1 MERVHRSPVLHRQGQ
16 GGVVQHEVQGL
27 HFPDR
32 RLPPTSSHTR
42 QCVRTMAP
50 HPRWILIGV
59 LWESEEIFSIS
70 LPPANT
76 GPYICLLFDKGQGL
90 EFQGHDPRKVECM
103 TDSSASVLR
112 LVIVLSLA
120 VWMAR
125 SRWRG
130 IVVLAVL
137 RQRRLSYDVMKAWR
151 GDSIRSEVLGCDT
164 KVFSTR
170 NQRAHARGSDAC
182 RCCNPWEAQPWLPSP
197 RQGSM

>member
-1 MERVHRSPVLHRQGQ
+1 MNTLPRTTPATNFLTYTSMCKNHGPSPETDPH
-16 GGVVQHEVQGL
+16 
-27 HFPDR
+27 R
-32 RLPPTSSHTR
+32 RLVGVGGIFFFYFSSSREHVALHMLA
-42 QCVRTMAP
+42 VRP
-50 HPRWILIGV
+50 
-59 LWESEEIFSIS
+59 
-70 LPPANT
+70 
-76 GPYICLLFDKGQGL
+76 GQGL